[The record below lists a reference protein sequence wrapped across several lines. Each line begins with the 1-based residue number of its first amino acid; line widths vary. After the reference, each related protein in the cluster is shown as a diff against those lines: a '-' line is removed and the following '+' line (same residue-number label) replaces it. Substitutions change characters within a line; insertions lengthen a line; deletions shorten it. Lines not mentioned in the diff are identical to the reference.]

1 MGYTRYASRI
11 GFPIVL
17 WDNEVSATGNGSLA
31 VARRDPAGGAIQ
43 NNNPFRKRASK
54 CRGER

>member
-17 WDNEVSATGNGSLA
+17 WDNEVSATGKRSLPLAMRDHA
-31 VARRDPAGGAIQ
+31 VAI
-43 NNNPFRKRASK
+43 S
-54 CRGER
+54 